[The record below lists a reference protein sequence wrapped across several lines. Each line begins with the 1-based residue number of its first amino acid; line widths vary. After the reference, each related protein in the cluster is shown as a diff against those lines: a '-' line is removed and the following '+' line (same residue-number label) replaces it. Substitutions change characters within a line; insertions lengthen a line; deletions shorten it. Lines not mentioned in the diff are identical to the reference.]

1 LPLILARSSLK
12 LTAKLICSLLF
23 GILRLKK
30 SEIASG
36 FPPCKREKGASRGD
50 KRRLLL
56 AVTDKEKMI
65 GMFSSFFRHF

>member
-1 LPLILARSSLK
+1 
-12 LTAKLICSLLF
+12 LLF

-56 AVTDKEKMI
+56 AVTDKEKAI